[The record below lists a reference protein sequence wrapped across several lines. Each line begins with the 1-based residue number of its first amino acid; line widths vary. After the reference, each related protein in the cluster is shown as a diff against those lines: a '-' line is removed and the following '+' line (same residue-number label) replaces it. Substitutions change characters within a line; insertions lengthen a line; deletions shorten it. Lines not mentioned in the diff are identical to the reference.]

1 VLEMRQMCERCSA
14 GLNESGAAVIC
25 SFECTFCADCGEAM
39 EHRCP
44 NCGGELVAR
53 PRRGS
58 VTTRDIRPVQSAT
71 APDRNTLVRQC
82 QSCGMPLVTSKAG
95 DCRGTEA
102 DGTRSQMWC
111 SLCFVDGTFLD
122 PDCTV
127 SEMQDIVD
135 AALKRDG
142 RWIVMRWLARRQIP
156 TLARWR

>member
-1 VLEMRQMCERCSA
+1 
-14 GLNESGAAVIC
+14 
-25 SFECTFCADCGEAM
+25 
-39 EHRCP
+39 
-44 NCGGELVAR
+44 
-53 PRRGS
+53 
-58 VTTRDIRPVQSAT
+58 
-71 APDRNTLVRQC
+71 
-82 QSCGMPLVTSKAG
+82 MPLVTSKAG

-102 DGTRSQMWC
+102 DGTRSEMWC

-122 PDCTV
+122 SGCTV